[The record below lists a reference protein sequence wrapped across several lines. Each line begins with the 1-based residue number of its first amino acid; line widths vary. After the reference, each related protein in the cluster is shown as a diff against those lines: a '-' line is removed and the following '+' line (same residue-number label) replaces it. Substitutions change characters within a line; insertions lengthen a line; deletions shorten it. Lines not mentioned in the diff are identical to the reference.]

1 MTEKVSLTELQLI
14 IRDSLYMALP
24 DVYWVIAEISEI
36 KENSAGHCYLELI
49 EKQPDE
55 KNVRARIKAI
65 IWSNRYRFLKAFFEN
80 ITGESLREG
89 LKILVKTKVE
99 YHELY
104 GLSLIISD
112 IDPVFTIGEFAM
124 KRQLI
129 IKKLEDEGV
138 FSMNKELPFPSF
150 PQRVAVISSKNAA
163 GYSDFINQLKNN
175 SFGYSFYTA
184 LIETSLQ
191 GTETEKSVISA
202 LDRIANHVDLFDLV
216 VIIRGGGSQTDLSWF
231 DNYNIAYHVTQFPLP
246 VITGIGHDK
255 DVSVTDMVANRSLKT
270 PTAVADFLVDSLAV
284 SENFIVE
291 MSTEIIDGSRIII
304 EKNRNRIETS
314 GIKLL
319 PLARVMMSEV
329 RDRLLSKIID
339 ILNIG
344 KELIFR
350 ASLIPSHQE
359 SLLSANAKSYI
370 LQKQT
375 LVNRNVQRL
384 STGINNCLSV
394 NSVRLKSF
402 GSTLQLLNPENI
414 LQRGYSITSINGIIL
429 KSNEQINNDDIIDT
443 QLYKGTIKSRLV
455 EKKTKAG
462 EGEKGIMGEKKTQG
476 RRDKGTIDQE

>member
-1 MTEKVSLTELQLI
+1 MSENISLTELQLI

-80 ITGESLREG
+80 ITGESLQEG
-89 LKILVKTKVE
+89 LKILIKTKVE

-112 IDPVFTIGEFAM
+112 IDPVFTIGELAM
-124 KRQLI
+124 KRQLV
-129 IKKLEDEGV
+129 IKKLEEEGV
-138 FSMNKELPFPSF
+138 FSMNKELPFPAF

-175 SFGYSFYTA
+175 NFGYTFYTA

-191 GTETEKSVISA
+191 GTETEKSVIGA

-216 VIIRGGGSQTDLSWF
+216 VIIRGGGSQSDLSWF
-231 DNYNIAYHVTQFPLP
+231 DSYNIAYHVTQFPLP

-255 DVSVTDMVANRSLKT
+255 DVSVTDMVANMSLKT
-270 PTAVADFLVDSLAV
+270 PTAVADFLIDSVAA
-284 SENFIVE
+284 SENYIVE
-291 MSTEIIDGSRIII
+291 MSTGIINGSRIII

-329 RDRLLSKIID
+329 RDRLSSKIID

-350 ASLIPSHQE
+350 ASLIPSNQE
-359 SLLSANAKSYI
+359 SILSVNAKSYI
-370 LQKQT
+370 LQKEM
-375 LVNRNVQRL
+375 LLNRNVQIL
-384 STGINNCLSV
+384 STSINNCLSV
-394 NSVRLKSF
+394 NNVRLKSL

-429 KSNEQINNDDIIDT
+429 KSNEQINNDDIIYT
-443 QLYKGTIKSRLV
+443 QLYKGTIKSRV
-455 EKKTKAG
+455 VKKNK
-462 EGEKGIMGEKKTQG
+462 
-476 RRDKGTIDQE
+476 